1 MTGRPA
7 LHDPIF
13 QPGDVLNNTYRIEAA
28 LGRGGTSEV
37 YRARSEISGRV
48 VALKALRS
56 EFSRNEDYLS
66 LMRREE
72 DIREIRHDGIVR
84 YFDNQRTDDGTVYL
98 IMDYVQG
105 PGLDVK
111 LKSGGMSADDLMI
124 VAARVSDA
132 LAAAHAK
139 KIVHRDLSPD
149 NIILRNGN
157 PAEAVIIDFGIAKD
171 SNPGAETIVGNEFA
185 GKYAYAS
192 PEQLAGKTD
201 ERADIYALGALLLA
215 TFRGKPPQVGS
226 NPMEVV
232 TRKAQPL
239 DTSGVPEPLKSLID
253 QMTQPD
259 PAQRLP
265 NAAAVLEAIRRGPQP
280 AAADEA
286 DRTVIVPRS
295 SPNAQPQTA
304 RAAPGAETASTQ
316 ASSPLAKPARAGMM
330 AALVA
335 LVAVVGGAG
344 AYFFGLFAPGYPV
357 ADPFV
362 LIVERKADSPPEA
375 NGFVPSEDIE
385 RALAARMTD
394 TGGAANLT
402 LASGEISDSWGADV
416 LSLVDAVAQLPEWRV
431 ASNGNT
437 VEITGLTLSRDE
449 QRRLMD
455 LPLPA
460 AMKGSVQIEL
470 GPRFLTEAMLRPV
483 LTGMAD
489 CGELLVAA
497 PSPVGFPIDATV
509 VVTGRVAAVA
519 TQVAL
524 EDAVRAVI
532 GPRDLRLETE
542 VLNPA
547 LCLVDA
553 TLPAAPQGGFDM
565 SFGFGDRPDANPG
578 RRYFVGENPVID
590 VIIPADVVD
599 GYIYV
604 SALDVSGNVFHLLP
618 NLKREHNSV
627 ASLRGSRSGPV
638 SVRVAYGIAES
649 RENGGLAFVVDE
661 TALGKTRLL
670 VIHSPAPIFD
680 ALRPTTESAGGYAD
694 ALETVTAPISSLD
707 SWILTTA
714 RP

>member
-1 MTGRPA
+1 MSGRSS
-7 LHDPIF
+7 DREPIF
-13 QPGDVLNNTYRIEAA
+13 KPGDVLNNTYRIEAP

-56 EFSRNEDYLS
+56 EFSRNEDYLA

-98 IMDYVQG
+98 VMDYVQG

-111 LKSGGMSADDLMI
+111 LKSGGMSAADLMI
-124 VAARVSDA
+124 VAARVSEA

-185 GKYAYAS
+185 GKYAYAA

-215 TFRGKPPQVGS
+215 TFRGKPPQAGN

-232 TRKAQPL
+232 TRKAQML
-239 DTSGVPEPLKSLID
+239 DTSGVPEPLKSLIE

-259 PAQRLP
+259 PSRRLP
-265 NAAAVLEAIRRGPQP
+265 NAAAVLETIRRG
-280 AAADEA
+280 ADLADTGDA
-286 DRTVIVPRS
+286 DRTVIVPRPS
-295 SPNAQPQTA
+295 A
-304 RAAPGAETASTQ
+304 RPATPAPVPKTGTPSKQLPPPAAKRG
-316 ASSPLAKPARAGMM
+316 RGGMI
-330 AALVA
+330 AALAGLAVA
-335 LVAVVGGAG
+335 GLGAG
-344 AYFFGLFAPGYPV
+344 AYFTGLFGPKYPP

-362 LIVERKADSPPEA
+362 LIVERKADETA
-375 NGFVPSEDIE
+375 QAVGYVPSTEME
-385 RALAARMTD
+385 QALAARMSD
-394 TGGAANLT
+394 VGGTLDLT
-402 LASGEISDSWGADV
+402 LGTGEIADSWGPDV
-416 LSLVDAVAQLPEWRV
+416 LSLIEAVAALPEWRV
-431 ASNGNT
+431 ASSGDT
-437 VEITGLTLSRDE
+437 VKVTGLTMSKDE
-449 QRRLMD
+449 QRRLMAM
-455 LPLPA
+455 PIPA
-460 AMKGSVQIEL
+460 ALSGTVEIEL

-483 LTGMAD
+483 IDEKAD
-489 CGELLVAA
+489 CGELLFVA
-497 PSPVGFPIDATV
+497 PSSVGYPVGATV
-509 VVTGRVAAVA
+509 VVTGRVAEVA

-524 EDAVRAVI
+524 QDALLAII
-532 GPRDLRLETE
+532 GPRDLRLEIE
-542 VLNPA
+542 VLNPT

-553 TLPAAPQGGFDM
+553 ALPKAPQGGFDM
-565 SFGFGDRPDANPG
+565 TFGFGDRPDANPG

-590 VIIPADVVD
+590 VTIPADVTE

-618 NLKREHNSV
+618 NLKRKDNQV
-627 ASLRGSRSGPV
+627 ASLRAGRSGSV
-638 SVRVAYGIAES
+638 SVRVAFGIAEA
-649 RENGGLAFVVDE
+649 EANGGLAFVVDE

-670 VIHSPAPIFD
+670 VIRSGTPIFD
-680 ALRPTTESAGGYAD
+680 AMRPTTESAAGFAQ
-694 ALETVTAPISSLD
+694 ALGSLTSAVTSLD

-714 RP
+714 KP